1 VDGFT
6 VKGGRIYGE
15 RWTDLT
21 GMSTYEYGMKKNALK
36 MDYIMSKKPPV
47 IVQSNRLIEA
57 RYSLTVGEQRLILAM
72 VSMIHPDDAD
82 FFDYDISIKDFSV
95 LLNIDR
101 TNAYREIEKI
111 SARIMGRL
119 LHIQESSGWL
129 RIGWISSCRYNH
141 TKGSISLSF
150 DPKLKP
156 YLLYLKS
163 EFTKCSLAIITQFQ
177 SIYSIRIYQLLKQ
190 YKGIGYREFRIE
202 ELKEILG
209 IKKEQ
214 YKAFRDFNKRVLN
227 QAKKEFEK
235 KDKSGNCQCDLTFKL
250 ETIREGRKIARLKF
264 IIIEQQYQKKAVV
277 PPVDQPKKEPGQPAP
292 PQTVK
297 EQLVY
302 YGISKKQADEFLKQ
316 MQEADIQDI
325 LKYYSDLLNSGQV
338 KNTGGAY
345 LAKLLRD
352 GVTVKSSFEKEQE
365 ATRSIQQQQKELKR
379 QQQELAK
386 KKTAADQQKRKLQLQ
401 EKFDSL
407 PDVEREQ
414 LLIEF
419 EQTLDTDKLMLD
431 FYRKDGV
438 ESVVVRATFYNF
450 LNEINILKL

>member
-1 VDGFT
+1 MIKT
-6 VKGGRIYGE
+6 K
-15 RWTDLT
+15 
-21 GMSTYEYGMKKNALK
+21 
-36 MDYIMSKKPPV
+36 PV

-82 FFDYDISIKDFSV
+82 FFDYNISIKDFSV
-95 LLNIDR
+95 LLNIDL

-141 TKGSISLSF
+141 TQGSISLSF

-190 YKGIGYREFRIE
+190 YKGIGYREFKIE

-214 YKAFRDFNKRVLN
+214 YQAFRDFNKRVLH

-235 KDKSGNCQCDLTFKL
+235 KDKAGNCNCDFTFKL
-250 ETIREGRKIARLKF
+250 EKIREGRKIARLKF
-264 IIIEQQYQKKAVV
+264 IIIEQKYRETKDA
-277 PPVDQPKKEPGQPAP
+277 EPQEEEPRPQA

-302 YGISKKQADEFLKQ
+302 YGISEKQADGFLNQ
-316 MQEADIQDI
+316 MRETEVLDI
-325 LKYYSDLLNSGQV
+325 LAYYSDLLKSGQV
-338 KNTGGAY
+338 KNQSGAY
-345 LAKLLRD
+345 LAKLLKE
-352 GVTVKSSFEKEQE
+352 GATVKSSYEKEQE
-365 ATRSIQQQQKELKR
+365 ATK
-379 QQQELAK
+379 A
-386 KKTAADQQKRKLQLQ
+386 
-401 EKFDSL
+401 
-407 PDVEREQ
+407 
-414 LLIEF
+414 
-419 EQTLDTDKLMLD
+419 
-431 FYRKDGV
+431 
-438 ESVVVRATFYNF
+438 
-450 LNEINILKL
+450 